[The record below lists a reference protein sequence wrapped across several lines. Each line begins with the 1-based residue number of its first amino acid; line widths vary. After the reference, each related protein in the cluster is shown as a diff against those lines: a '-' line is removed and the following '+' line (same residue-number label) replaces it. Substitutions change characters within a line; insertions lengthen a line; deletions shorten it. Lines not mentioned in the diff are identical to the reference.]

1 MPNEVP
7 DHYAVLSVPPKATPE
22 EIKRAFRRLALR
34 YHPDRT
40 GGDALAAEKFNA
52 IRIAYEVLGDAE
64 KKTEYDSSRRLKNWL
79 ASLGRGT
86 EPKPK
91 EKEAPPVSPAP
102 PPSPAP
108 KAAKAP
114 KSPKAEKAAKPAK
127 EVKATP
133 APNPAPAR
141 TASSMS
147 SSDPRPQIGND
158 LEATGLLPLGVAFR
172 GGRWE
177 VEAGG
182 GRRIACMVPAGVRH
196 GTRMKFR
203 GLGAVGPDGR
213 SRGDLAVVFRVEDKG
228 AWLLSGN
235 DLEAYAEIDVL
246 EILACGDI
254 VLEDAPGGA
263 LRVKMPPGFYLGRK
277 LIVPGRGMPPFGK
290 YPAGDLYIK
299 IFPVFPDLSRE
310 QANIVR
316 RLLSQRQTP
325 EERIEQHD
333 ERRRAYDV
341 VEREREIEI
350 LAARAAEGIRSEEE
364 KAALREHVA
373 AFEAETGV
381 AVGRWE

>member
-7 DHYAVLSVPPKATPE
+7 DYYAVLSVPPKATSE

-40 GGDALAAEKFNA
+40 GGDAQAAEKFNA

-79 ASLGRGT
+79 ASLGRGA
-86 EPKPK
+86 ESKPK
-91 EKEAPPVSPAP
+91 EKEVPPAP
-102 PPSPAP
+102 PAPASQPPPPP
-108 KAAKAP
+108 KAAKVP
-114 KSPKAEKAAKPAK
+114 KPPKAEKSVKPSKAA
-127 EVKATP
+127 P
-133 APNPAPAR
+133 APNPASAR
-141 TASSMS
+141 PSPPTP
-147 SSDPRPQIGND
+147 SSDPRSQVGSD
-158 LEATGLLPLGVAFR
+158 LEATGMLPLGVAYR

-235 DLEAYAEIDVL
+235 DLEAYAEVDVL

-254 VLEDAPGGA
+254 VLADAPGGA

-277 LIVPGRGMPPFGK
+277 LIVPGRGMPAFGK

-299 IFPVFPDLSRE
+299 IFPVFPDLTRE

-325 EERIEQHD
+325 EERIEGHD

-341 VEREREIEI
+341 VEREREIEA
-350 LAARAAEGIRSEEE
+350 LTALVGEGIRSEEE